1 MRLRISRAVGV
12 NQPNNIAD
20 VKKVQMLLNRAIRD
34 DNIESLKEDG
44 LWGPKTFARL
54 VYFQKQYVHLSHPD
68 AVVNRYGPTFKRLNR
83 TNSVA
88 HNETSPHQR
97 HTIVVPDSN
106 QIKQLAQRASLP
118 LPALNLNGL
127 TEHCLWP
134 LMLSVT
140 GGADS
145 CDYCARGSRIKLGAQ
160 S

>member
-34 DNIESLKEDG
+34 DNIEYLKEDG

-68 AVVNRYGPTFKRLNR
+68 AVVNRYGPTFRRLNR
-83 TNSVA
+83 ANSVA

-118 LPALNLNGL
+118 LPSFKSEWINRALPVAINVKRN
-127 TEHCLWP
+127 W
-134 LMLSVT
+134 
-140 GGADS
+140 GGG
-145 CDYCARGSRIKLGAQ
+145 R
-160 S
+160 